1 MQDTYVKL
9 LYIAET
15 VVDEFNVPPTVNGF
29 TMNAERLLTCE
40 GKGRQLAQLRIAVL
54 SLAYEVFELCDKD
67 VRACL
72 RTVVGTC
79 AQKEVM
85 NRCRRYQERDPEYDR
100 RYTVT
105 RRRLNRDVWQ
115 APLPAQKSEAHAVD

>member
-1 MQDTYVKL
+1 MQDTYIKL

-15 VVDEFNVPPTVNGF
+15 VVDAFDVPPTVNGF

-54 SLAYEVFELCDKD
+54 SLAYEVFEMCDKD

-72 RTVVGTC
+72 KTVVGSC
-79 AQKEVM
+79 AHREVM
-85 NRCRRYQERDPEYDR
+85 NRCRRYQDRDPEYDR
-100 RYTVT
+100 RYTLS
-105 RRRLNRDVWQ
+105 RRRLSQDAWHASAHPHASQ
-115 APLPAQKSEAHAVD
+115 AHAID